1 MVLETLPLREMP
13 QASRALWQSC
23 NGMFLSKGCRHKPVD
38 GARVHLSYVG
48 SEPRGCH
55 VGSEPRGCL
64 ECLIAVRAGA
74 LRGFGQ
80 MRLSGQEILVLRE
93 CLVGLLQRG
102 GASANIIG
110 MCSAA
115 SVF

>member
-48 SEPRGCH
+48 SEPRGC
-55 VGSEPRGCL
+55 L

-74 LRGFGQ
+74 LRGFGH